1 MSKKKTYPENI
12 QKLKSQL
19 ECGNNLIDYFF
30 VCGVNPNICLND
42 DLYNFNDKDYFI
54 KLKNIL
60 KPTIISKFPEFDNN
74 NDSIGEE
81 IIDYC
86 FPDGFDI
93 YPYVGEYLNR
103 KIFSIILDNNLCSS
117 EYPQKYLTCLI
128 FYEKISQYLKLK
140 KNLEKPETKKEE
152 TPLILDEDF
161 ENISLKKQRTYRH
174 AKITS
179 SQLPSFI
186 KKGDTFVLDS
196 MDNGFL
202 DDLSTRNSTFQ
213 SNNDLKLNYYYI
225 PKCICLVSIHP
236 YINIFKKILA
246 DIYQYSTSSSFP
258 IPIEKIIT
266 NLIIEIPIPPR
277 GLYSIDYT
285 LIKADNI
292 FHLKNSENNKLL
304 ITEIDLYKFNKNLE
318 LNTIMETLKHII
330 FGSKVLIFSMNLNLI
345 TDTILSFL
353 YLLFPFKY
361 PFQVSSY
368 LGKDNYRILES
379 ISPFMMGIKEKYDPS
394 FFDKN
399 DINKEGMNVFVLDLD
414 SKKHYLYTDE
424 EFYDFPSKS
433 MSYIDREIKMLE
445 KDNIKGIEFNEQ
457 YQKKFFHF
465 FCELLKNY
473 EEYLNMDYF
482 KSSDSEQ
489 LTSINT
495 LFSCE
500 KFINIHNSNDIPFY
514 EKFVLESQL
523 FADFIYK
530 RMIPRNNQELMD
542 ILLVN
547 DLLNKLKR
555 KSKLFGKEIIFS
567 EGDEYTIK
575 NKYIVPKAREISDKE
590 KDVIITKK
598 KELSQKGQLI
608 KNENEKNISFIYIL
622 FPSLDFEIYCNNE
635 NVNEYIPPPDYSE
648 EIEAINNEMILKSS
662 LGQNINRTLEMK
674 NYLYL
679 TWLEI
684 WSYTFWYNDISER
697 HYRFDQMLDVLD
709 KVKHHE
715 KNIFNLM
722 FDVLNKQNHDQD
734 KMILKLYQKLLQL
747 KQNPSTFIYN
757 IISNILDKREIKK
770 LFDDIK
776 TISSKQLKFNDY
788 NVQNNRERTF
798 LSINDDF
805 PLDTKPKFYYEFYC
819 IQCNKKINL
828 LTLCK
833 NFNGIKN
840 DILWVPCKK
849 CGEYNLPKISVRFGL
864 DLIEN
869 KKSDKNKISNKTLP
883 IDEIVLHD
891 PYNLKINIRD
901 AVKTHYGTNIDIPN
915 FKSQFKPLFW
925 NFIWYSV
932 VHDLD
937 YTILL
942 PYSKNLEQLK
952 EIEFS
957 NPNTIIFKVFDDD
970 KRYKNNQRKI
980 ELYTE
985 RFLRENFQDKIT
997 IKKTFDN
1004 ECMKKVNVK
1013 NLNYTKNDET
1023 VTEKDGQINLRNTMQ
1038 INVLGPRPKIT
1049 MFEDYIKTEKN
1060 DNKNDDIRKTYSYY
1074 NK

>member
-1 MSKKKTYPENI
+1 MPKKITYPKNI

-19 ECGNNLIDYFF
+19 EGGNNLVDYFF
-30 VCGVNPNICLND
+30 VCGVNPNICLNE
-42 DLYNFNDKDYFI
+42 DLYNFTDKDYI
-54 KLKNIL
+54 INLKKIL

-86 FPDGFDI
+86 FPDGFDL
-93 YPYVGEYLNR
+93 YPYYAESLER

-128 FYEKISQYLKLK
+128 FYEKLSQYFKLK
-140 KNLEKPETKKEE
+140 QNIQKSETNKEQ
-152 TPLILDEDF
+152 TPLILN
-161 ENISLKKQRTYRH
+161 ENLPNINLKKQRTQYKH
-174 AKITS
+174 NKIVS
-179 SQLPSFI
+179 SQLPTFQKIGDEFI
-186 KKGDTFVLDS
+186 MDPTDFDTS
-196 MDNGFL
+196 L
-202 DDLSTRNSTFQ
+202 DDQTRISTFQ
-213 SNNDLKLNYYYI
+213 SSNDLRLNYYFI

-236 YINIFKKILA
+236 YIKKFQKILSN
-246 DIYQYSTSSSFP
+246 IYQYSISSSLQ

-266 NLIIEIPIPPR
+266 NLIIEVPIPPR

-285 LIKADNI
+285 LVKADNI
-292 FHLKNSENNKLL
+292 LNLKNSENNKLL
-304 ITEIDLYKFNKNLE
+304 ITELDLKKFNSNLK
-318 LNTIMETLKHII
+318 LNTIMETLKHIL
-330 FGSKVLIFSMNLNLI
+330 FGSKILFFSIDLNLI
-345 TDTILSFL
+345 SDTILAFL

-368 LGKDNYRILES
+368 LSKNNYCILES
-379 ISPFMMGIKEKYDPS
+379 ISPFMMGIKEKYNES

-399 DINKEGMNVFVLDLD
+399 DINKEGMNIFILDLD
-414 SKKHYLYTDE
+414 DKKHYLFTDE
-424 EFYDFPSKS
+424 EFFDFPSKQ
-433 MSYIDREIKMLE
+433 MSFMDREIKMLE
-445 KDNIKGIEFNEQ
+445 KDQLSDIEFNEQ

-482 KSSDSEQ
+482 KSSDSDQ

-495 LFSCE
+495 LFACE
-500 KFINIHNSNDIPFY
+500 KFINSHNSNDISFY
-514 EKFVLESQL
+514 EKFVLDSQL

-530 RMIPRNNQELMD
+530 RMIPRNNQELVD

-547 DLLNKLKR
+547 DLLNRLRR
-555 KSKLFGKEIIFS
+555 KSKLFGINALFS
-567 EGDEYTIK
+567 EGEEYAIK
-575 NKYIVPKAREISDKE
+575 NKYIVPKARELSDKE
-590 KDVIITKK
+590 KKNIIKK
-598 KELSQKGQLI
+598 INELNQKGQLI
-608 KNENEKNISFIYIL
+608 KNEKENIFFSYIL
-622 FPSLDFEIYCNNE
+622 FPSLDFEIYCNDE

-684 WSYTFWYNDISER
+684 WAYTFWYNDISER
-697 HYRFDQMLDVLD
+697 NYRFNQMLDILD
-709 KVKHHE
+709 KVIHHE
-715 KNIFNLM
+715 MNIFNLM
-722 FDVLNKQNHDQD
+722 FDVLKKQNQDQ
-734 KMILKLYQKLLQL
+734 MILKLYQKLLQL

-757 IISNILDKREIKK
+757 IISNILDKGQIKK
-770 LFDDIK
+770 LFDEIK
-776 TISSKQLKFNDY
+776 TKSSKQLKFDNC
-788 NVQNNRERTF
+788 NEQNNRERTF

-805 PLDTKPKFYYEFYC
+805 PLDTMPKFYFEFYC
-819 IQCNKKINL
+819 IQCNQKINL

-869 KKSDKNKISNKTLP
+869 KKNDKNKANNNKTLP

-901 AVKTHYGTNIDIPN
+901 AVKTHYGTNIDIPS

-925 NFIWYSV
+925 NFIWYCR

-937 YTILL
+937 YKILL

-952 EIEFS
+952 EIEFH
-957 NPNTIIFKVFDDD
+957 NPNREILKAIDDD
-970 KRYKNNQRKI
+970 KRYKNNQKKI
-980 ELYTE
+980 KLYTE
-985 RFLRENFQDKIT
+985 RFLKENFQDKII
-997 IKKTFDN
+997 IKNIFDN
-1004 ECMKKVNVK
+1004 ECMKKVNVE
-1013 NLNYTKNDET
+1013 NLKYTKNDENE
-1023 VTEKDGQINLRNTMQ
+1023 TENNQQLNLRSTMQ
-1038 INVLGPRPKIT
+1038 TNTLGPRPKIT
-1049 MFEDYIKTEKN
+1049 MFENYIKTEEN
-1060 DNKNDDIRKTYSYY
+1060 DKKKDDLRKTYSYY